1 MSLILALVSQ
11 KGGVGKST
19 LAFSVAR
26 EYAQHDWS
34 VLIADM
40 DPKQGTTTEWNSIR
54 LANEIEPYVS
64 VQQFPSVPHVL
75 KQRDHYD
82 LIIFDGAPHATKQ
95 TLEICKASD
104 YIVLPTNLSKSD
116 QNPQI
121 RLAHELVKN
130 GIPAKKFGFAFY
142 LTGSSESRL
151 AQANEYIS
159 DTGYEILKGAVPKK
173 DAYESAIDDGKTLTE
188 TPFKTLNEKADELIQ
203 SIMNK
208 LK

>member
-1 MSLILALVSQ
+1 MSSILALVSQ

-40 DPKQGTTTEWNSIR
+40 DPKQGTTTEWNSVR
-54 LANEIEPYVS
+54 LANEIEPYIN

-75 KQRDHYD
+75 KQRNNYD

-104 YIVLPTNLSKSD
+104 FIVLPTNLSKSD

-130 GIPAKKFGFAFY
+130 GIPSKKFGFAFY
-142 LTGSSESRL
+142 LTGASDSRL
-151 AQANEYIS
+151 SQAHDYIG
-159 DTGYEILKGAVPKK
+159 DTGYEILEGAIPKK
-173 DAYESAIDDGKTLTE
+173 DAYEATIDDGKTLTE
-188 TPFKTLNEKADELIQ
+188 TSFKSLNEKADILIQ

-208 LK
+208 IQ